1 MKRVTGKR
9 VSLLIIMAV
18 MILMV
23 TGCGSES
30 KGDKQTSSGT
40 VQESQS
46 TSGSENQS
54 SDNNEGQE
62 SDFDFSQ
69 AFDNVE
75 VNGKKV
81 PFPFT
86 LNDLGE
92 GFKVEAVT
100 EMGDG
105 RCCGTLYYKDEI
117 VAGVYM
123 KISSKDEFN
132 DNTKINSM
140 DLSNLDI
147 QMIKINGIDCN
158 NNVDDVRNSYIG
170 LEEKYD
176 ENNNINFM
184 RKYSGE
190 NYISYYFHED
200 GTIITIR
207 MGKGE

>member
-54 SDNNEGQE
+54 SGDNEEQE

-92 GFKVEAVT
+92 DFSVDSIV

-105 RCCGTLYYKDEI
+105 TCGGTLYYKDNV
-117 VAGVYM
+117 VAEVFLN
-123 KISSKDEFN
+123 ISNKNEFN
-132 DNTKINSM
+132 NNSKIFRIDFGENYPPIINVKEINC
-140 DLSNLDI
+140 SNNAEDI
-147 QMIKINGIDCN
+147 LN
-158 NNVDDVRNSYIG
+158 NFIG
-170 LEEKYD
+170 LEKKYD
-176 ENNNINFM
+176 DKNILSFLEKRQGNNT
-184 RKYSGE
+184 
-190 NYISYYFHED
+190 ISFFLNED
-200 GTIITIR
+200 GTICSVRIK
-207 MGKGE
+207 KGE